1 MYDFLYQVHI
11 GTWALLLIFI
21 VLNVCFKKF
30 FLNVIFRIISVVM
43 LGSGIG
49 LAFYLSFPLVF
60 LVKLFIAILL
70 IGTAEMMLKKEN
82 PRKAIVHQILIGVMF
97 LILCLIGFGV
107 IRF

>member
-11 GTWALLLIFI
+11 GTWALLLIII
-21 VLNVCFKKF
+21 VLTVFFKKM
-30 FLNVIFRIISVVM
+30 FLNIIFRIISVVM

-49 LAFYLSFPLVF
+49 LAFYLSFPFVF
-60 LVKLFIAILL
+60 LLKLVIAILL
-70 IGTAEMMLKKEN
+70 IGTTEMMIKKEN